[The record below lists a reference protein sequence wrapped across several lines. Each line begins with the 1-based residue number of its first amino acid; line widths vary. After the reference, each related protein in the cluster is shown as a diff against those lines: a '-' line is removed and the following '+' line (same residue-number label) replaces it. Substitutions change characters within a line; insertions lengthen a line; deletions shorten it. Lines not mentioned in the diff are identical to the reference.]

1 MNSFEFKNE
10 ALVIHDE
17 LTIKNAEALLN
28 FVSANLSSIKKKNKF
43 SIDLGSLSTIDSA
56 GVAAI
61 DQVIE
66 TIKKSSIE
74 TNITNASEKV
84 QKSLTAFS
92 SLEFSGKEFE
102 KPRKLGYFEGLGDK
116 GYNFFDNIKYF
127 IYLTADMFFW
137 GIVGIFSKKGQRK
150 GEFIVQSNLIGVNA
164 LPIVGLIS
172 FLVGFILSLQSAQQL
187 RSFGAN
193 IFIVDLIAIS
203 MTREM
208 GPLMTAIILAGRSGS
223 AIASEIATMKIS
235 EELDALKTMALNP
248 IKYVVLPKLY
258 AMTIATPLLTIF
270 ADIIGIMGGFLI
282 GITYLKL
289 SPTAFV
295 DRMANVMVLKDIITS
310 VVKSFVFAWL
320 ITIVGVFF
328 GLRAK
333 GGAGGVGRSTTASVV
348 TAIFMVI
355 VADSVL
361 GLLFY

>member
-1 MNSFEFKNE
+1 MNSFEFKE
-10 ALVIHDE
+10 GTLFISEE
-17 LTIKNAEALLN
+17 LTRDNAEALLKFFRVN
-28 FVSANLSSIKKKNKF
+28 SSTITKNKKI
-43 SIDLGSLSTIDSA
+43 SIDLKALTKIDSA

-61 DQVIE
+61 DQIIDTLKKQAIE
-66 TIKKSSIE
+66 TDIINESKK
-74 TNITNASEKV
+74 V
-84 QKSLTAFS
+84 RDSLQTFS
-92 SLEFSGKEFE
+92 SLSYADDLSVKKFRIGYLERLGGHGFSVI
-102 KPRKLGYFEGLGDK
+102 
-116 GYNFFDNIKYF
+116 DNIRYF
-127 IYLTADMFFW
+127 IYLAADMLYW
-137 GIVGIFSKKGQRK
+137 GVAGIFFRKGQRK
-150 GEFIVQSNLIGVNA
+150 GEFVVQSNIIGVNA

-172 FLVGFILSLQSAQQL
+172 FLVGFILSLQSGQQL
-187 RSFGAN
+187 REFGAN

-223 AIASEIATMKIS
+223 AIASEIATMRIS

-258 AMTIATPLLTIF
+258 AMTIATPLLTVF
-270 ADIIGIMGGFLI
+270 ADIIGIAGGFVI

-289 SPTAFV
+289 SPTAFI

-310 VVKSFVFAWL
+310 VVKSLVFAWL

-328 GLRAK
+328 GLRAR
-333 GGAGGVGRSTTASVV
+333 GGAGGVGKATTASVV
-348 TAIFMVI
+348 TAIFLVI

>member
-1 MNSFEFKNE
+1 MSSFEFKDGTLFISE
-10 ALVIHDE
+10 E
-17 LTIKNAEALLN
+17 LTRENAEALLK
-28 FVSANLSSIKKKNKF
+28 FFRDKSSSITANKKI
-43 SIDLGSLSTIDSA
+43 SIDLKSLTKIDSA

-61 DQVIE
+61 DQI
-66 TIKKSSIE
+66 IDILKKQ
-74 TNITNASEKV
+74 NIQTKIVNEAK
-84 QKSLTAFS
+84 KIRDSLQTFS
-92 SLEFSGKEFE
+92 SLSYADDLNVKKLRIGYLERIGEHGFSVV
-102 KPRKLGYFEGLGDK
+102 
-116 GYNFFDNIKYF
+116 DNIRYF
-127 IYLTADMFFW
+127 IYLAADMLFW
-137 GIVGIFSKKGQRK
+137 GVAGIFIHKGQRK
-150 GEFIVQSNLIGVNA
+150 GEFVVQSNLIGVNA

-172 FLVGFILSLQSAQQL
+172 FLVGFILSLQSGQQL
-187 RSFGAN
+187 REFGAN

-223 AIASEIATMKIS
+223 AIASEIATMRIS

-258 AMTIATPLLTIF
+258 AMTIATPLLTVF
-270 ADIIGIMGGFLI
+270 ADIIGIAGGFLI

-289 SPTAFV
+289 SPTAFI

-310 VVKSFVFAWL
+310 IVKSLVFAWL
-320 ITIVGVFF
+320 ITIVGVYF

-333 GGAGGVGRSTTASVV
+333 GGAGGVGKATTASVV

>member
-1 MNSFEFKNE
+1 MDSFEFKDGT
-10 ALVIHDE
+10 LFITDE
-17 LTIKNAEALLN
+17 LTRDNAESLLK
-28 FVSANLSSIKKKNKF
+28 FVRSNSSELSGRKDII
-43 SIDLGSLSTIDSA
+43 IDLKQITKIDSA

-61 DQVIE
+61 DQI
-66 TIKKSSIE
+66 IDALKKQSI
-74 TNITNASEKV
+74 TSKIVNASQKV
-84 QKSLTAFS
+84 SDSLQTFS
-92 SLEFSGKEFE
+92 SLNFADDLLTKKF
-102 KPRKLGYFEGLGDK
+102 KVGYFERMGEHG
-116 GYNFFDNIKYF
+116 FSVIDNIKYF
-127 IYLTADMFFW
+127 IYLAADMLYW
-137 GIVGIFSKKGQRK
+137 GVAGIFIRKGQRK
-150 GEFIVQSNLIGVNA
+150 GEFVVQSNLIGVNA

-172 FLVGFILSLQSAQQL
+172 FLVGFILSLQSGQQL
-187 RSFGAN
+187 REFGAN
-193 IFIVDLIAIS
+193 IFIVDLISIS

-223 AIASEIATMKIS
+223 AIASEIATMRIS

-270 ADIIGIMGGFLI
+270 ADIIGIAGGFLI

-289 SPTAFV
+289 SPTAFI

-310 VVKSFVFAWL
+310 VVKGLVFAWL
-320 ITIVGVFF
+320 ITIVGVYF

-333 GGAGGVGRSTTASVV
+333 GGAGGVGKATTASVV